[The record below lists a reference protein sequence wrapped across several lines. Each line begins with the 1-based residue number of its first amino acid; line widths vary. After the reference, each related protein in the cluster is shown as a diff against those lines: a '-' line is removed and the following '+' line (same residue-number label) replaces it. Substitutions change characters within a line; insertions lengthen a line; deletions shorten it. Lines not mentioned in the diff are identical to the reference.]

1 MRISKIAMVEPRSPA
16 NHVFT
21 RFALPRLGLPILGTI
36 AAKKGYDVKIV
47 VEEIA
52 SIPAGSPEMAT
63 ADLLCIST
71 ITPTASRAY
80 ELADQAHAD
89 GIPVVLGGP
98 HATYLPDEA
107 MGHADWVLRGEA
119 EASFPLLLDTMKAD
133 GDLSTVPGLTY
144 RVGGE
149 VVSNELDPNKTC
161 LDDVPPPD
169 FGLITGRGDKAW
181 HRGIIPVSTSR
192 GCPHRCQFCSV
203 TPMFGHRM
211 RFASNERVAEEL
223 ARLDGKGN
231 FVFFYDDNFCASPRR
246 TKSLLDHLMTQDVPL
261 PPWISQVSVRA
272 ARDLELL
279 RMMERASCHT
289 VCVGFESINPAAL
302 SLYNKRQA
310 VDDIREAI
318 RRFHQHHIGVHGM
331 FVFGSDADD
340 VETIRETARFAIE
353 EGLESVQFLVLTPLP
368 GTPLFD
374 QMRRQ
379 DRLLTTDWSK
389 YDTHHTV
396 YRPARM
402 TPYEL
407 TNETMKAMAKVYSL
421 SHTGRFLLRGDL
433 KRAAI
438 SRYAAHQVVRWRREN
453 GAMMRQL
460 RREERRNARIEAA
473 INRVSPSHL
482 PSPAQ

>member
-1 MRISKIAMVEPRSPA
+1 MRLSTITMVEPRSPA
-16 NHVFT
+16 NHVFS
-21 RFALPRLGLPILGTI
+21 RFALPRLGLPILGAI

-52 SIPAGSPEMAT
+52 SMPIDSPEMST
-63 ADLLCIST
+63 PDLLCIST

-80 ELADQAHAD
+80 ALADKARAA
-89 GIPVVLGGP
+89 GVPVLLGGP

-107 MGHADWVLRGEA
+107 MAHADWVLRGEA
-119 EASFPLLLDTMKAD
+119 ERSFPMLLDTLNSD
-133 GDLSTVPGLTY
+133 GDLTAVPGLTY
-144 RVGGE
+144 RDGGE
-149 VVSNELDPNKTC
+149 IVSNELDPIKTC
-161 LDDVPPPD
+161 LDDVPAPD
-169 FGLITGRGDKAW
+169 FGLIASRDDKTW

-203 TPMFGHRM
+203 TPMFGHKM

-223 ARLDGKGN
+223 SRLDGKGK

-246 TKSLLDHLMTQDVPL
+246 TKSLLDYLMTHEVPL
-261 PPWISQVSVRA
+261 PPWIAQVSVRA

-318 RRFHQHHIGVHGM
+318 HRFHQHRIGVHGM

-368 GTPLFD
+368 GTPLFE
-374 QMRRQ
+374 QMRSQ
-379 DRLLTTDWSK
+379 DRLLTTEWSR

-396 YRPARM
+396 FQPARM

-421 SHTGRFLLRGDL
+421 THTGRLLLKGDL
-433 KRAAI
+433 QRAAI

-460 RREERRNARIEAA
+460 RREERRHALVDRVINA
-473 INRVSPSHL
+473 VSPSHA
-482 PSPAQ
+482 PSPAH